1 MYATGGGNS
10 NYRSDIDGLRAL
22 ACLAVVIYHAFPEY
36 LKGGFVGVDI
46 FFVISGFLISSI
58 LYRHLFSETAPG
70 KVQII
75 DFYIRRVRRIF
86 PALIAVLIS
95 CLALGWFVLLPEE
108 YKLLGKHTAGGATY
122 VSNIILYLE
131 SGDYFNASSNAKPLL
146 HLWSLGVEEQF
157 YLIFPIFLWL
167 VYKSR
172 INFVLA
178 LLVFT
183 LISFFL
189 NKNGIAHHS
198 QSKVFY
204 MPYTRFWELSIG
216 AILAYL
222 VNYNQRALSA
232 LKEKTNELLVKCLTR
247 STGSNTASRF
257 ININNLL
264 SLAGFALIVYGYA
277 TIDNG
282 ANFPGKKALIPVF
295 GALMVIAAGREAILN
310 RYILSSKI
318 FIFFGLISYP
328 LYLWHWPLL
337 SISYICAGGV
347 PVAEVRAV
355 AVILA
360 IVLATATFYF
370 IEPPLRYGRFPK
382 VKAVGLF
389 LTLLLVGFLGY
400 RVYAT
405 NGFVHRFSKL
415 EEAQADYFSR
425 LSEVKSISEKYVQNC
440 MQKYPEWIKQNY
452 KCSLNLNDD
461 YKIAVIGDSHAG
473 QLREGLQ
480 DWIQINKPTIGLDV
494 FPISCQLPFLDFV
507 VVTNDR
513 NLSRMRYDGSF
524 LVTRAIKD
532 TVKDP
537 NIKLIIL
544 AHRPLNSWIE
554 MKDRLNPNEKDRNL
568 NYANGIKRTLDYIS
582 AYSDKKVL
590 FILDNP
596 QLPFAPSSCIS
607 RPLDLDFSGQRKC
620 RFDKVLSE
628 QKGHFAE
635 YNRAVKHAV
644 KMYKNVDYI
653 DLHNALCNDDVCY
666 LSDRGVALYRDD
678 NHFNVYGSKFV
689 APYIMKKVMEML
701 E

>member
-1 MYATGGGNS
+1 M
-10 NYRSDIDGLRAL
+10 
-22 ACLAVVIYHAFPEY
+22 VIYHAFPGY

-204 MPYTRFWELSIG
+204 IPYTRFWELSIG

-222 VNYNQRALSA
+222 VNYNQSALST

-247 STGSNTASRF
+247 STGSNTAGRF

-264 SLAGFALIVYGYA
+264 SLAGFVLIVYGYA

-282 ANFPGKKALIPVF
+282 VNFPGKKALIPVF

-310 RYILSSKI
+310 RYILSSKP
-318 FIFFGLISYP
+318 FVFFGLISYP

-337 SISYICAGGV
+337 SISYICAGGM

-405 NGFVHRFSKL
+405 NGFEHRFAKL
-415 EEAQADYFSR
+415 EEAQAAYFPR
-425 LSEVKSISEKYVQNC
+425 LGEVKAINDKNHKNC
-440 MQKYPEWIKQNY
+440 IRKEPSWRTQSHPCTTDLIHDN
-452 KCSLNLNDD
+452 
-461 YKIAVIGDSHAG
+461 KIVILGDSHARH
-473 QLREGLQ
+473 LRNGIQDYILENKLNLGLSVYSVSSQIPFMDFISYVQ
-480 DWIQINKPTIGLDV
+480 DA
-494 FPISCQLPFLDFV
+494 
-507 VVTNDR
+507 DR
-513 NLSRMRYDGSF
+513 DRKTMLQRGAP
-524 LVTRAIKD
+524 LLTQAIKD
-532 TVKDP
+532 SAIDP
-537 NIKLIIL
+537 LVRVIIL
-544 AHRPLNSWIE
+544 AHNPFCSWHDMIDKE
-554 MKDRLNPNEKDRNL
+554 NPNEKDRIINWQ
-568 NYANGIKRTLDYIS
+568 NGARRTLDFIVKHE
-582 AYSDKKVL
+582 KKVL
-590 FILDNP
+590 FVLDDP
-596 QLPFAPSSCIS
+596 ALPFEPSSCNIRPIS
-607 RPLDLDFSGQRKC
+607 LDFSENAKC
-620 RFDKVLSE
+620 SFDK
-628 QKGHFAE
+628 QI
-635 YNRAVKHAV
+635 YNKNKAIASYNSLIKEII
-644 KMYKNVDYI
+644 KEYKNVDYV
-653 DLHNALCNDDVCY
+653 DLANILCDDLYCYVQKNGINLYMDSNHLND
-666 LSDRGVALYRDD
+666 
-678 NHFNVYGSKFV
+678 YGSKYV
-689 APYIMKKVMEML
+689 APYIMSKVKQMIH
-701 E
+701 